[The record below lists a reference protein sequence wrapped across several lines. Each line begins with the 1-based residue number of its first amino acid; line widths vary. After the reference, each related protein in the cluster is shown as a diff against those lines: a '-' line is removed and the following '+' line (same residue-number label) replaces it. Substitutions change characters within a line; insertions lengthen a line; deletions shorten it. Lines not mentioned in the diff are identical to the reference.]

1 VGFVIVLEDYNFTPK
16 TLFHLPNFGE
26 GIDTEINIPAS
37 PGGRA

>member
-26 GIDTEINIPAS
+26 GIEPDDGIN
-37 PGGRA
+37 